1 MARMFFSGTRALCA
15 DVGLR
20 CAGGALALLAWSACA
35 GSGSMAAPIFSKDGS
50 VAVYAPVSKAGY
62 RAPVLVFVDRT
73 RESLQRAVRLKLGT
87 QVCPLEVAVG
97 GNNNGDTRVLTAR
110 LRDAD
115 GSVRER
121 IELPDPEAA
130 DLGLFR
136 RAVCVALLRAWMVE
150 AGGTDATMRD
160 LPVWLVD
167 GVVRFMDRD
176 TRQPDVDR
184 ALLLWSHACL
194 PAAEELFA
202 EDSLAATR
210 EPAVAAVF
218 AGWFLDKRPEGSPFE
233 ALLRGAAKGTAW
245 SPARAARL
253 LAGAEG
259 WAAFDEAADA
269 RFLEVSRQVIKP
281 GLTTRGIVRRFRA
294 HLLLYPGDCGKLIEP
309 GKACLTLQE
318 LACTQATPELRQIAR
333 NQAAKVRMAAFGR
346 DGMLLAV
353 SEAYA
358 LFLEAF
364 ARGAKPGELSNLLMK
379 SEQLRGELERKTAN
393 GGVLQR
399 ELEG

>member
-1 MARMFFSGTRALCA
+1 
-15 DVGLR
+15 
-20 CAGGALALLAWSACA
+20 
-35 GSGSMAAPIFSKDGS
+35 
-50 VAVYAPVSKAGY
+50 
-62 RAPVLVFVDRT
+62 
-73 RESLQRAVRLKLGT
+73 
-87 QVCPLEVAVG
+87 
-97 GNNNGDTRVLTAR
+97 
-110 LRDAD
+110 
-115 GSVRER
+115 
-121 IELPDPEAA
+121 
-130 DLGLFR
+130 
-136 RAVCVALLRAWMVE
+136 
-150 AGGTDATMRD
+150 
-160 LPVWLVD
+160 
-167 GVVRFMDRD
+167 
-176 TRQPDVDR
+176 
-184 ALLLWSHACL
+184 
-194 PAAEELFA
+194 
-202 EDSLAATR
+202 
-210 EPAVAAVF
+210 
-218 AGWFLDKRPEGSPFE
+218 
-233 ALLRGAAKGTAW
+233 
-245 SPARAARL
+245 